1 MTERP
6 LDRNSPIPL
15 YFQIAEN
22 LKQAIEDGTLKP
34 GERLDN
40 ELDLTERLGVSRP
53 TVRQAVQRLVEQ
65 GLVVRRRGLGTV
77 VVAPRILRSV
87 ALTSLY
93 DDLSADGRHPAT
105 TVLAARDIEADDEL
119 ASILALPSGAPVL
132 SVERLRLA
140 DGTPLAIMRN
150 YLPAGLLTGRPEDA
164 LEKAGLYELLRSQGV
179 ELHAGEQVIGARQAT
194 AHEAKLLASPRGAT
208 VLTMTRTTF
217 DGAGRPV
224 EHGSHAY
231 LADRYSFKMTLIAH
245 LKQFSAERS
254 VVLATGPGPAL
265 ARLGVGPARGRPGS
279 GSARLGR

>member
-15 YFQIAEN
+15 YFQISEN
-22 LKQAIEDGTLKP
+22 LKQAIEDGTLKQ

-77 VVAPRILRSV
+77 VAAPRILRSV

-93 DDLSADGRHPAT
+93 DDLSANGRHPAT
-105 TVLAARDIEADDEL
+105 TILAVREIEADDEL
-119 ASILALPSGAPVL
+119 ASVLALPAGAAVL

-140 DGTPLAIMRN
+140 DGAPLAIMHN
-150 YLPAGLLTGRPEDA
+150 FLPAGLLKGRPEDI
-164 LEKAGLYELLRSQGV
+164 LEKTGLYDLLRRQGV
-179 ELHAGEQVIGARQAT
+179 QLHAGEQVIGARHAT
-194 AHEAKLLASPRGAT
+194 AHETKLLQAPRTAT

-217 DGAGRPV
+217 DATGRPV

-231 LADRYSFKMTLIAH
+231 LADRYSFKMTLIA
-245 LKQFSAERS
+245 Q
-254 VVLATGPGPAL
+254 
-265 ARLGVGPARGRPGS
+265 
-279 GSARLGR
+279 

>member
-1 MTERP
+1 MLGGAVTERP

-93 DDLSADGRHPAT
+93 DDLSANGRHPAT
-105 TVLAARDIEADDEL
+105 TVLAVREIKADDEL
-119 ASILALPSGAPVL
+119 ASVLTLPAGAAVL

-140 DGTPLAIMRN
+140 DGTPLAIMHN
-150 YLPAGLLTGRPEDA
+150 YLPPRLLKGRPEDV
-164 LEKAGLYELLRSQGV
+164 LDTTGLYDLL
-179 ELHAGEQVIGARQAT
+179 L
-194 AHEAKLLASPRGAT
+194 
-208 VLTMTRTTF
+208 
-217 DGAGRPV
+217 
-224 EHGSHAY
+224 SHAVP
-231 LADRYSFKMTLIAH
+231 L
-245 LKQFSAERS
+245 
-254 VVLATGPGPAL
+254 PAG
-265 ARLGVGPARGRPGS
+265 A
-279 GSARLGR
+279 

>member
-1 MTERP
+1 VTERP
-6 LDRNSPIPL
+6 LDRSSPIPL

-22 LKQAIEDGTLKP
+22 LKRAIEDGTIKP

-40 ELDLTERLGVSRP
+40 ELDLTARLGVSRP

-93 DDLSADGRHPAT
+93 DDLSASHRHPAT
-105 TVLAARDIEADDEL
+105 TVLSAREIEADDEIAAVL
-119 ASILALPSGAPVL
+119 SLPSGAPVL

-140 DGTPLAIMRN
+140 DGTPLALMHN
-150 YLPAGLLTGRPEDA
+150 YLPARLLKGRPEDT
-164 LEKAGLYELLRSQGV
+164 LEKSGLYELLRSQGIR
-179 ELHAGEQVIGARQAT
+179 LQAGEQVIGARRAT
-194 AHEAKLLASPRGAT
+194 AHEANMLQAPRTAT

-217 DGAGRPV
+217 DHEGKPV

-231 LADRYSFKMTLIAH
+231 LADRYSFTMTLVS
-245 LKQFSAERS
+245 Q
-254 VVLATGPGPAL
+254 
-265 ARLGVGPARGRPGS
+265 
-279 GSARLGR
+279 

>member
-6 LDRNSPIPL
+6 LDRSSPIPL
-15 YFQIAEN
+15 YFQIAQN

-77 VVAPRILRSV
+77 VVAPRVLRSV

-93 DDLSADGRHPAT
+93 DDLTANGRHPAT
-105 TVLAARDIEADDEL
+105 TVLAACEIEADDEL
-119 ASILALPSGAPVL
+119 ASVLALPVGTAVL

-140 DGTPLAIMRN
+140 DGAPLAIMHN
-150 YLPAGLLTGRPEDA
+150 YLPAGLLKGRPEDV
-164 LEKAGLYELLRSQGV
+164 LEKSGLYELLRRQGV
-179 ELHAGEQVIGARQAT
+179 ELHAGEQLIGARHAT
-194 AHEAKLLASPRGAT
+194 AHEAKLLQAPRTAA

-217 DGAGRPV
+217 DSTGRPV

-231 LADRYSFKMTLIAH
+231 LADRYSFKMPLIAH
-245 LKQFSAERS
+245 
-254 VVLATGPGPAL
+254 
-265 ARLGVGPARGRPGS
+265 
-279 GSARLGR
+279 

>member
-6 LDRNSPIPL
+6 LDRKSPIPL

-34 GERLDN
+34 GQRLDN

-93 DDLSADGRHPAT
+93 DDLSANGRQPAT
-105 TVLAARDIEADDEL
+105 TVLAVRETEADDEL
-119 ASILALPSGAPVL
+119 ASVLALPAGAAVL

-140 DGTPLAIMRN
+140 DGIPLALMHN
-150 YLPAGLLTGRPEDA
+150 FLPARLLKGRPEDL
-164 LEKAGLYELLRSQGV
+164 LEKSGLYDLLRNQGV
-179 ELHAGEQVIGARQAT
+179 RLHAGKQVIGARRAT
-194 AHEAKLLASPRGAT
+194 AHEAKLLQASKAAT

-217 DGAGRPV
+217 DAEGNPV

-231 LADRYSFKMTLIAH
+231 LADRYSFKMTLIAD
-245 LKQFSAERS
+245 
-254 VVLATGPGPAL
+254 
-265 ARLGVGPARGRPGS
+265 
-279 GSARLGR
+279 

>member
-1 MTERP
+1 MSERP

-93 DDLSADGRHPAT
+93 DDLSANGRHPAT
-105 TVLAARDIEADDEL
+105 TVLAVRETAADDEL
-119 ASILALPSGAPVL
+119 ASALALPAGAAVL

-140 DGTPLAIMRN
+140 DGTPLALMRN
-150 YLPAGLLTGRPEDA
+150 FLPARLLKGRPEDL
-164 LEKAGLYELLRSQGV
+164 LEKTGLYDLLRSQGV
-179 ELHAGEQVIGARQAT
+179 RLHAGKQVIGARRAT
-194 AHEAKLLASPRGAT
+194 AHEAKLLQAPKAAT

-217 DGAGRPV
+217 DAEGNPV

-231 LADRYSFKMTLIAH
+231 LADRYSFKMTLIAD
-245 LKQFSAERS
+245 
-254 VVLATGPGPAL
+254 
-265 ARLGVGPARGRPGS
+265 
-279 GSARLGR
+279 

>member
-1 MTERP
+1 MLGGAMTERP

-77 VVAPRILRSV
+77 VVVPRILRSV

-93 DDLSADGRHPAT
+93 DDLSADRRHPAT
-105 TVLAARDIEADDEL
+105 TVLAASEIEADDEL
-119 ASILALPSGAPVL
+119 ASVLALSAGAAVL

-140 DGTPLAIMRN
+140 DGIPLAIMHN
-150 YLPAGLLTGRPEDA
+150 YLPAGLLKGRQEDA
-164 LEKAGLYELLRSQGV
+164 LEKTGLYELLRSQGV
-179 ELHAGEQVIGARQAT
+179 ELRAGQQIIGARHAT
-194 AHEAKLLASPRGAT
+194 AREAKLLQVPRTAT

-217 DGAGRPV
+217 DSAGRPV

-231 LADRYSFKMTLIAH
+231 LADRYSFKMALIAH
-245 LKQFSAERS
+245 
-254 VVLATGPGPAL
+254 
-265 ARLGVGPARGRPGS
+265 
-279 GSARLGR
+279 

>member
-1 MTERP
+1 MDSQRP

-22 LKQAIEDGTLKP
+22 LKQAITEGTLKP
-34 GERLDN
+34 GDRLDN

-93 DDLSADGRHPAT
+93 DDLSVSGRQPAT
-105 TVLAARDIEADDEL
+105 KVLDVTEIKADDEL
-119 ASILALPSGAPVL
+119 AAILSLSAGTAIL

-140 DGTPLAIMRN
+140 DGTPLALMHN
-150 YLPAGLLTGRPEDA
+150 YLPAGLLKAEPADA
-164 LEKAGLYELLRSQGV
+164 LAKAGLYELLRGQGV
-179 ELHAGEQVIGARQAT
+179 QLQAGEQVIGARKASG
-194 AHEAKLLASPRGAT
+194 HEAKLLDAPRGAT
-208 VLTMTRTTF
+208 VLTMARTTY
-217 DGAGRPV
+217 DQAGRPV

-231 LADRYSFKMTLIAH
+231 LADRYSFRMTLVAH
-245 LKQFSAERS
+245 
-254 VVLATGPGPAL
+254 
-265 ARLGVGPARGRPGS
+265 
-279 GSARLGR
+279 

>member
-22 LKQAIEDGTLKP
+22 LKRAIEDGMLKP

-77 VVAPRILRSV
+77 VVVPRILRSV

-93 DDLSADGRHPAT
+93 DDLSANRRHPST
-105 TVLAARDIEADDEL
+105 TVLAASEIEADDEL
-119 ASILALPSGAPVL
+119 ASVLALPVGAMVL

-150 YLPAGLLTGRPEDA
+150 HLPAGLLKGRSEDA
-164 LEKAGLYELLRSQGV
+164 FERTGLYELLRSQGV
-179 ELHAGEQVIGARQAT
+179 ELHAGQQIIGARRAT
-194 AHEAKLLASPRGAT
+194 AREAKLLQAPRTAT

-217 DGAGRPV
+217 DSAGRPV

-245 LKQFSAERS
+245 
-254 VVLATGPGPAL
+254 
-265 ARLGVGPARGRPGS
+265 
-279 GSARLGR
+279 